1 MSVDDFTR
9 LLFIAACLTSAG
21 VALWVRHREHE
32 VWGWHCSFIAFWSV
46 FAAYGMVGLTS
57 FGRVF
62 PGLDQ
67 APVKALNVSSS
78 ATILGWVL
86 LMWRTLRAATKR
98 AE

>member
-1 MSVDDFTR
+1 MSVDDVTR

-21 VALWVRHREHE
+21 VAVWIGRREHA
-32 VWGWHCSFIAFWSV
+32 VWGWNCGFIAVWSV
-46 FAAYGMVGLTS
+46 VAAYGMIGLTS

-62 PGLDQ
+62 PGLDE
-67 APVKALNVSSS
+67 APVKALNVSST
-78 ATILGWVL
+78 ATILGWVV